1 MLSWSLMPYDENQ
14 ASRVFI
20 NRKDLYHIKG
30 LYKLQS
36 EL

>member
-1 MLSWSLMPYDENQ
+1 MPYDENQ